1 MNNENMNNE
10 LNTMGPSVA
19 PTITPVN
26 PANPVTPVV
35 ADPSMVVEPTPVSAP
50 EVPVAAPPVMVAEP
64 TPVSVPEAPV
74 VAPPVMAAEPA
85 PVSAPEAPVVAPPAM
100 VVEPT
105 PLNVPEAPV
114 APQPTI
120 MPETVPNPAIV
131 QPELNPQQPM
141 GVNPQQPMDVN
152 PPASGEET
160 PKKKPSIIVIVAA
173 VVVVVA
179 IIGAIVYFVFGKES
193 DNEVKKPEPTPVS
206 SEATQFFALASEY
219 VDAVNT
225 LWTNDELVCQD
236 AANPTDVKKP
246 SELSS
251 VDSYGGPAF
260 YYVFIDTKNSTEVNL
275 NVDNSKG
282 VAGWIR
288 VGIANGSYYVALSDG
303 VNYLVDKGTDFDVP
317 FSSMGTKDVVTGGN
331 GSMYQ
336 YLNGEIFGSNTNGNG
351 WGIGDVAILK
361 DGDDSNDGIYMS
373 NGKKT
378 DGYTPY
384 CAKANN

>member
-1 MNNENMNNE
+1 
-10 LNTMGPSVA
+10 
-19 PTITPVN
+19 
-26 PANPVTPVV
+26 
-35 ADPSMVVEPTPVSAP
+35 
-50 EVPVAAPPVMVAEP
+50 MVAEP
-64 TPVSVPEAPV
+64 T
-74 VAPPVMAAEPA
+74 
-85 PVSAPEAPVVAPPAM
+85 PVSAPEAPVVASPAM
-100 VVEPT
+100 VEPV
-105 PLNVPEAPV
+105 PVSAPEAPV
-114 APQPTI
+114 VPQPAV
-120 MPETVPNPAIV
+120 MPGTAPTPAVV

-141 GVNPQQPMDVN
+141 EVNPQPPIGVNPQPPIGVNPQQPMGVN
-152 PPASGEET
+152 PPVSGEEV
-160 PKKKPSIIVIVAA
+160 PKKKPSIVVIVAA
-173 VVVVVA
+173 VAVVLA
-179 IIGAIVYFVFGKES
+179 IIGAIVYFVFGKDS
-193 DNEVKKPEPTPVS
+193 GNEVKKPEPTPVS
-206 SEATQFFALASEY
+206 TEATQFFSLAGEY

-236 AANPTDVKKP
+236 AANPTIVKKP

-288 VGIANGSYYVALSDG
+288 VGKANGSYYVALSDG
-303 VNYLVDKGTDFDVP
+303 ENYLVDKGTDFDVP
-317 FSSMGTKDVVTGGN
+317 FSSLSSKDVVTGGN

-336 YLNGEIFGSNTNGNG
+336 YLNGEIFGSNTDGNG

-384 CAKANN
+384 CAKASN